1 MESQARSQKPDTCT
15 HDLTDQQQGTCS
27 VDHTSTQH
35 LLSGKRKESC
45 SICTCHAR
53 RCSYP
58 IWTIGATR
66 SRGPVDSTK
75 YPSTAAGGHER
86 RGNSGVRLRVLI
98 QDDMQGTS
106 STVYLIIWDV
116 LVKTPP
122 PRGPPGSLSWHA
134 FVYWRA
140 RGYTHLL

>member
-1 MESQARSQKPDTCT
+1 M
-15 HDLTDQQQGTCS
+15 
-27 VDHTSTQH
+27 
-35 LLSGKRKESC
+35 
-45 SICTCHAR
+45 
-53 RCSYP
+53 
-58 IWTIGATR
+58 
-66 SRGPVDSTK
+66 DSTK

-122 PRGPPGSLSWHA
+122 PRRPPGSLSWHA
-134 FVYWRA
+134 FGYWRA
-140 RGYTHLL
+140 RGYTHLLSNDPGLDDVERMREYIVDTYLVFNRKIPFFFVC